1 MNACALV
8 VSVLLAMGAVA
19 QTERTVSGSGAEK
32 VKVMPTALRVV
43 VAVQSEGDTVDA
55 AIADVQKKADE
66 LAKKLAELK
75 PVEGSLVAEGPY
87 DASASGAEEMGTS
100 ELMAPLAMPNVL
112 GAEPGEAGKEK
123 VKLQTTIRA
132 EWALPVGDL
141 AASLRE
147 AEKIRQA
154 VKTAAPEAAAK
165 ETDEESNEEMR
176 LAMERGYGQAM
187 VPGRP
192 SFLFVGRLSD
202 DALSKARHEA
212 FLKAQKNAQATAEAA
227 GAALGPLVTVTS
239 QVAPAG
245 EEGYEYERYAMRM
258 MGMTEPV
265 AEEEGVSPSL
275 RPLTFTVGVTATF
288 ALAAK

>member
-75 PVEGSLVAEGPY
+75 PVEGSLAAEGPY
-87 DASASGAEEMGTS
+87 DASAGGAEEM
-100 ELMAPLAMPNVL
+100 ARRAMMQNVL
-112 GAEPGEAGKEK
+112 GAEPREAGKEK

-176 LAMERGYGQAM
+176 LAMERGYGQAA

-227 GAALGPLVTVTS
+227 GAALGPLMTVTS

-245 EEGYEYERYAMRM
+245 EEGYDYEWRYAMRM